1 MFSRSVPRT
10 LAGRCKEEGILQQA
24 NVSSQAKARA
34 AFLGKPAKQLKAYRR
49 IRFGFNCPKLN
60 FQTISF
66 LFFSDTKAQKSP
78 QKIFCGLKI
87 IPLRNY
93 FFLR

>member
-34 AFLGKPAKQLKAYRR
+34 AFLGKPAKQLKVCRR
-49 IRFGFNCPKLN
+49 IIFGFNCPKLT
-60 FQTISF
+60 FRTISV
-66 LFFSDTKAQKSP
+66 FFSDTKAQKSP
-78 QKIFCGLKI
+78 QKNI
-87 IPLRNY
+87 LRA
-93 FFLR
+93 